1 MNDLMETYFLSREEI
16 SQLENALENADER
29 IKKFINKYIEIY
41 DNSIA
46 KCLENPNTY
55 AVNFLR
61 YYLKYGQVPL
71 FKKEIEI

>member
-16 SQLENALENADER
+16 SQLENALEIADEKT
-29 IKKFINKYIEIY
+29 KKFINRYIEIY
-41 DNSIA
+41 DDSIL
-46 KCLENPNTY
+46 KCLENPNTN

-61 YYLKYGQVPL
+61 YYLKYGKVPL